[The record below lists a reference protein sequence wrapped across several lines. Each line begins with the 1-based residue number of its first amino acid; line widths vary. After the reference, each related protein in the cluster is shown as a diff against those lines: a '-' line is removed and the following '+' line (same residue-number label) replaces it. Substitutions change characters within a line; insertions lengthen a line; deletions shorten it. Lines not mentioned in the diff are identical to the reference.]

1 VRFSAGSKEAMGL
14 VVSLE
19 KPLGMIL
26 EELEE
31 GASRG
36 AIVTGLQEEGSAFL
50 SEFKD
55 EFVGLRLV
63 SVMGENVS
71 DLMFEDVMTAIISA
85 PSPVALELQP
95 VDAVK
100 MSGVTEQFK
109 IGTLVSI
116 TVLEGDKETVVEAKV
131 GDNLRSVLLEN
142 KVEVYKGLKEKLGNC
157 GGGGQC
163 TFCAVEFV
171 TSNGW
176 NERSEYEDSKLKKK
190 PHYRLAC
197 LNNIQGP
204 ATIRLA

>member
-1 VRFSAGSKEAMGL
+1 MKHSICCCWAIVGAFLLGVEAFQISGQSRSRRQGEMCVCFSAGSKEAMGL

-31 GASRG
+31 GESRG
-36 AIVTGLQEEGSAFL
+36 AIVTGLQEEGSAFS

-55 EFVGLRLV
+55 QFVGLRLV

-95 VDAVK
+95 MDAVK

-142 KVEVYKGLKEKLGNC
+142 KVEVYKGLKEKLGN
-157 GGGGQC
+157 
-163 TFCAVEFV
+163 
-171 TSNGW
+171 W
-176 NERSEYEDSKLKKK
+176 
-190 PHYRLAC
+190 
-197 LNNIQGP
+197 
-204 ATIRLA
+204 

>member
-1 VRFSAGSKEAMGL
+1 MCFSAGSKEAMGL

-31 GASRG
+31 GESRG
-36 AIVTGLQEEGSAFL
+36 AIVTGLQEEGSAFS

-55 EFVGLRLV
+55 QFVGLRLV

-95 VDAVK
+95 MDAVK

-163 TFCAVEFV
+163 TFCAAEFV

-190 PHYRLAC
+190 PNYRLAC